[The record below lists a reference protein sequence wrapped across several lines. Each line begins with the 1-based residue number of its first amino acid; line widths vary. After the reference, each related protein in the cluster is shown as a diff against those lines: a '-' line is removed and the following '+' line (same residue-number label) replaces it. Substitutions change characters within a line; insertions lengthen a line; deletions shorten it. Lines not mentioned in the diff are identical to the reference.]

1 MAISHD
7 RHCWTL
13 PKRSSCGRAYD
24 TTATRPA
31 GAGPRPSKDPLKP
44 AQQARARADRPPSP
58 IRNIDAPYHTRTS
71 RLPPRRPLCQ
81 QAPMPPG
88 TPGRETLKIRRRE
101 NRDPRTRSLPRTP
114 PAPAIRVRCRPPTR
128 RPRVPYPRSSRR
140 PPTRHPRVPCPRSSR
155 CRRYRLH
162 RHWRRTHRSRC
173 HWCRRRPRSPTTT
186 SPLTHGWPRHSP
198 YGGKPSTSS
207 SKAGNC
213 QPPLTAFS

>member
-71 RLPPRRPLCQ
+71 RLPPRRPSANRRLCRPGPRVARPSRYAAAKTGIR
-81 QAPMPPG
+81 APGPCLAP
-88 TPGRETLKIRRRE
+88 RRHPQSALGAAR
-101 NRDPRTRSLPRTP
+101 RPAARGCRTP
-114 PAPAIRVRCRPPTR
+114 ARPAARRPATRGCRAPARPAAAGTGSTAIGAGRTGPAAIGASAARGPR
-128 RPRVPYPRSSRR
+128 R
-140 PPTRHPRVPCPRSSR
+140 
-155 CRRYRLH
+155 
-162 RHWRRTHRSRC
+162 
-173 HWCRRRPRSPTTT
+173 RRRP
-186 SPLTHGWPRHSP
+186 
-198 YGGKPSTSS
+198 
-207 SKAGNC
+207 
-213 QPPLTAFS
+213 